1 MLFCQRCGKQLSKN
15 PGFIA
20 GYFRLYEVNATSQNR
35 SLELCKDCFDDFL
48 KFMKKETKN
57 ETRNM
62 LALRTREESDA
73 DNRRRT
79 SPMAL
84 QKM

>member
-20 GYFRLYEVNATSQNR
+20 GYFRVYVGDKTENQR

-48 KFMKKETKN
+48 KFMKKENKN
-57 ETRNM
+57 
-62 LALRTREESDA
+62 D
-73 DNRRRT
+73 
-79 SPMAL
+79 
-84 QKM
+84 